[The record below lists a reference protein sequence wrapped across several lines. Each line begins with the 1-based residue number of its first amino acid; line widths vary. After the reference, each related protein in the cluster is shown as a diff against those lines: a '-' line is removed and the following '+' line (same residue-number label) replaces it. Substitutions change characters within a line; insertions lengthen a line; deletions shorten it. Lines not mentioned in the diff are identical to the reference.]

1 MTGCWPLRSS
11 HASLPS
17 ADRASCY
24 CLQVG
29 ARFYND
35 YGETLQLFWDAP
47 GPNPRGA
54 FLQGSILPGATL
66 RMKSYVGHAFHAEL
80 AGEMVWGQKLNDK
93 ARQWYTIDRSQK
105 QETTQDLFAGW
116 SLTDQPAAAAAAPPI
131 GIGGIGPAADTTGDG
146 AHDDASPQLTPP
158 PSPRSLLSAPTWRP
172 LASVRWLVALV
183 ILNDMMVRNWRR
195 LLC

>member
-1 MTGCWPLRSS
+1 MPTL
-11 HASLPS
+11 A
-17 ADRASCY
+17 
-24 CLQVG
+24 QVG

-116 SLTDQPAAAAAAPPI
+116 SLSGDSPGAAGGGAAAPPP
-131 GIGGIGPAADTTGDG
+131 IGPAADETDG
-146 AHDDASPQLTPP
+146 AP
-158 PSPRSLLSAPTWRP
+158 PSAPCRFGCSILSCPVLLDVRSTCL
-172 LASVRWLVALV
+172 
-183 ILNDMMVRNWRR
+183 IM
-195 LLC
+195 

>member
-1 MTGCWPLRSS
+1 MLLRFAKDRRPARPTVARKIPQAVRPAPSVVPCCALQRS
-11 HASLPS
+11 VACNSQSPTADTVASFCPVPTH
-17 ADRASCY
+17 D
-24 CLQVG
+24 QVG

-116 SLTDQPAAAAAAPPI
+116 SLSGESGGGAAAPPP
-131 GIGGIGPAADTTGDG
+131 IGPAADETDG
-146 AHDDASPQLTPP
+146 V
-158 PSPRSLLSAPTWRP
+158 APTPAHTR
-172 LASVRWLVALV
+172 S
-183 ILNDMMVRNWRR
+183 
-195 LLC
+195 